1 MGESWVFR
9 ARFFCLEDPEV
20 RETKKTLSGSSNK
33 KQKNNLPQILTL
45 VVACGVA
52 ALVASIGVYS
62 PNRAASM
69 AAAKVREAAAKAAKA
84 AAKP

>member
-1 MGESWVFR
+1 
-9 ARFFCLEDPEV
+9 
-20 RETKKTLSGSSNK
+20 LSRRPGGPRNEENPLRLIQQ

>member
-1 MGESWVFR
+1 MS
-9 ARFFCLEDPEV
+9 LEDPEV
-20 RETKKTLSGSSNK
+20 RKTKNTLSSSSNK
-33 KQKNNLPQILTL
+33 KLKIHFPQVLTL

-52 ALVASIGVYS
+52 ALIASIGVYS

>member
-1 MGESWVFR
+1 MS
-9 ARFFCLEDPEV
+9 LEDPEV
-20 RETKKTLSGSSNK
+20 RKTKNTLSGSSNK
-33 KQKNNLPQILTL
+33 KLKNHFPQVLTL

-52 ALVASIGVYS
+52 ALIASIGVYS